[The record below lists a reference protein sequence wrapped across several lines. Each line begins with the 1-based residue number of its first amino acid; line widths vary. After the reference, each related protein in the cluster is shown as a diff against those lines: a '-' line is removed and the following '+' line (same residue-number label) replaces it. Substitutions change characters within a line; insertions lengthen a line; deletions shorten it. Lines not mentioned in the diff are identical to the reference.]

1 MTDSVNDDEARGHAT
16 MSDVADAAGVSL
28 KSVSRVINNEP
39 HVSAKLRTKVE
50 AAIATLN
57 YVPDPAARSLA
68 GARSFTIGLLFDNP
82 SPNYTMKVLAGAY
95 RACVERKYHLR
106 IDSIDTRVDT
116 ATLHAALDAIFRDT
130 RSDGF
135 VLTPPLSDDPRV
147 LEALERRG
155 VRYSRLAPLLDPQRS
170 MAVIIDDAAAAARV
184 ADLLYDHGHRR
195 FGLVNG
201 PDSHGAALTRRQ
213 GFLDRLR
220 QRDPAVVTAETSGGF
235 LFEGGIVAGRELL
248 DRPDRPTAI
257 FATNDDSA
265 AGVMVA
271 CTQLGLTVPRDVSVC
286 GFDDSWIAKTVW
298 PYLTTVFQ
306 PIEAMA
312 YAAAQMLLDREPT
325 TGVDRVRCLDFELIL
340 RDSVEQ
346 APV

>member
-1 MTDSVNDDEARGHAT
+1 M
-16 MSDVADAAGVSL
+16 
-28 KSVSRVINNEP
+28 
-39 HVSAKLRTKVE
+39 
-50 AAIATLN
+50 
-57 YVPDPAARSLA
+57 
-68 GARSFTIGLLFDNP
+68 
-82 SPNYTMKVLAGAY
+82 
-95 RACVERKYHLR
+95 
-106 IDSIDTRVDT
+106 
-116 ATLHAALDAIFRDT
+116 
-130 RSDGF
+130 
-135 VLTPPLSDDPRV
+135 
-147 LEALERRG
+147 
-155 VRYSRLAPLLDPQRS
+155 
-170 MAVIIDDAAAAARV
+170 
-184 ADLLYDHGHRR
+184 
-195 FGLVNG
+195 
-201 PDSHGAALTRRQ
+201 
-213 GFLDRLR
+213 
-220 QRDPAVVTAETSGGF
+220 
-235 LFEGGIVAGRELL
+235 L